1 MTAGESM
8 NGGGIV
14 AGGDGDIEGGQLVE
28 LVEASLLPT
37 DAKSDPPSD
46 AEAPADDAPVGIS
59 DDQITPLLPKTERPK
74 INIFTIAYPRRK
86 SNNKL
91 QQFLSMDNGIR
102 RKKEA
107 FALDCLRDHCFS
119 FVNSLTGLE
128 KEQVIR
134 TSESDTSPFM
144 QFIIWAWS
152 GSRYSGLVCMAI
164 SSVIYCTMDV
174 VSEFF
179 SGQSIPLFEM
189 AFTRCT
195 LLLILS
201 FVWLKRTG
209 QPIFGP
215 KNVNTLMALRAV
227 IGYFS
232 LLSFIYCDNETVDSF
247 SIQRLPLSQAIVL
260 SFTTPIMASIVARF
274 LLHEKLKITEIGGLA
289 TSFFGVLFLFQPMVF
304 TKGAVPNA
312 VGINEYV
319 RGSHHIYAVLVGL
332 CSSIFGGVS
341 YCLTKAGAKTT
352 DQPVLTV
359 FAFGLFASPAAGICT
374 FAFQNFVLPSF
385 YSLILMIVLGVLAF
399 FAEITLA
406 RGLQLEKTSR
416 VANVLYLEAALSQLL
431 RMGTSRM
438 ASFGSDVASNLSPT
452 FQNDSNKLKS
462 KSEEKPQRPV
472 PNHTHSNGAKSEQ
485 PKLSRPVETRLAAK
499 QQKHDQLL
507 EQLNQASP

>member
-8 NGGGIV
+8 NGGIV

-28 LVEASLLPT
+28 LVETSMLPT
-37 DAKSDPPSD
+37 DATSDPPSD
-46 AEAPADDAPVGIS
+46 AEAPADDAPVAIT

-74 INIFTIAYPRRK
+74 INIFTISYPRRK
-86 SNNKL
+86 SN
-91 QQFLSMDNGIR
+91 
-102 RKKEA
+102 
-107 FALDCLRDHCFS
+107 
-119 FVNSLTGLE
+119 

-134 TSESDTSPFM
+134 TSESDTSPFT

-179 SGQSIPLFEM
+179 TGQSIPLFEM
-189 AFTRCT
+189 VFTRCT

-232 LLSFIYCDNETVDSF
+232 LLSFIYC
-247 SIQRLPLSQAIVL
+247 IQRLPLSQAIVL

-274 LLHEKLKITEIGGLA
+274 ILHEKLKITEIGGLA
-289 TSFFGVLFLFQPMVF
+289 TSFFGVLFLFQPMVI

-312 VGINEYV
+312 VGNNEYL

-385 YSLILMIVLGVLAF
+385 YSLLLMIVLGVLAF

-431 RMGTSRM
+431 RMGTSRI
-438 ASFGSDVASNLSPT
+438 ASFSRLVGCSLILISASCT
-452 FQNDSNKLKS
+452 MYFGHERD
-462 KSEEKPQRPV
+462 
-472 PNHTHSNGAKSEQ
+472 
-485 PKLSRPVETRLAAK
+485 
-499 QQKHDQLL
+499 
-507 EQLNQASP
+507 